1 MATVEEVL
9 KSVSAWQS
17 GHFLLSSGLHS
28 SEYMQCQRVLQY
40 PEHGLKLGEELAQK
54 IVDAGIRP
62 QVVVGPALGAV
73 HLEVFVA
80 IALNKLLAKE
90 NGTPVRA
97 VFAERAEDGIN
108 FVIRRGIELAE
119 GEKVL
124 VVEDVTTTGGS
135 AKRVVELVNS
145 LGATTVAV
153 GTIIDRSGGQAKFDQ
168 PFFKLVT
175 LEIQNYESSAC
186 PMCKEGS
193 TAIKPG
199 SSKKAAPTN

>member
-1 MATVEEVL
+1 MASVEEVL

-40 PEHGLKLGEELAQK
+40 PGHGQFLAEELAKK
-54 IVDAGIRP
+54 IIAAGIEP

-80 IALNKLLAKE
+80 IALNNL
-90 NGTPVRA
+90 VRA

-108 FVIRRGIELAE
+108 FAIRRGIELSA

-135 AKRVVELVNS
+135 AKRVVELVTQ
-145 LGATTVAV
+145 LGAEPVGVAA
-153 GTIIDRSGGQAKFDQ
+153 IIDRSSGKAQFGL
-168 PFFKLVT
+168 PFIKLVT
-175 LEIQNYESSAC
+175 LDIENFESKSC
-186 PMCKEGS
+186 PMCLSGG

-199 SSKKAAPTN
+199 SSKK

>member
-1 MATVEEVL
+1 MASVEELL

-40 PEHGLKLGEELAQK
+40 PKHGQFLAGELAKK
-54 IVDAGIRP
+54 IIAADIKP
-62 QVVVGPALGAV
+62 QVVIGPALGAV

-80 IALNKLLAKE
+80 IALNDLLAKE
-90 NGTPVRA
+90 NGAQVRA

-108 FVIRRGIELAE
+108 FTIRRGIELAQ

-135 AKRVVELVNS
+135 ARRVVDLVLD
-145 LGATTVAV
+145 LGAQPVGVAA
-153 GTIIDRSGGQAKFDQ
+153 IIDRSAGQAKFDQ
-168 PFFKLVT
+168 PFIKLLT
-175 LEIQNYESSAC
+175 LEIQNYDSASC
-186 PMCKEGS
+186 PMCEAGS

-199 SSKKAAPTN
+199 SSKK

>member
-1 MATVEEVL
+1 MASVEEVL

-40 PEHGLKLGEELAQK
+40 PGHGQFLAEELAKK
-54 IVDAGIRP
+54 IIAAGIEP

-80 IALNKLLAKE
+80 IALNNLLAKA
-90 NGTPVRA
+90 NGNQVRA

-108 FVIRRGIELAE
+108 FAIRRGIELSA

-135 AKRVVELVNS
+135 AKRVVELVTQ
-145 LGATTVAV
+145 LGAEPVGVAA
-153 GTIIDRSGGQAKFDQ
+153 IIDRSSGKAQFGL
-168 PFFKLVT
+168 PFIKLVT
-175 LEIQNYESSAC
+175 LDIENFESKSC
-186 PMCKEGS
+186 PMCLSGG

-199 SSKKAAPTN
+199 SSKK

>member
-1 MATVEEVL
+1 MATAEELL
-9 KSVSAWQS
+9 KSVKAWTS

-28 SEYMQCQRVLQY
+28 SEFMQCQKVLQY
-40 PEHGLKLGEELAQK
+40 PEHGLTLAEDLAQK
-54 IVDAGIRP
+54 IVAAGLKP

-80 IALNKLLAKE
+80 IALNKLLARE
-90 NGTPVRA
+90 NGAQVRA

-108 FVIRRGIELAE
+108 FAIRRGIELAA
-119 GEKVL
+119 GERVL

-135 AKRVVELVNS
+135 ARRVVELVKQ
-145 LGATTVAV
+145 LGAEPIGV
-153 GTIIDRSGGQAKFDQ
+153 GAIVDRSGGKVDFGL
-168 PFFKLVT
+168 PFIKLVT
-175 LEIQNYESSAC
+175 IDIQNYETANC

-199 SSKKAAPTN
+199 SSKK

>member
-1 MATVEEVL
+1 MATVEELL

-40 PEHGLKLGEELAQK
+40 PEYGQKLAAELAEK
-54 IVDAGIRP
+54 IVAAGIKP

-80 IALNKLLAKE
+80 IALNNLLAAE
-90 NGTPVRA
+90 NGSQVRA

-108 FVIRRGIELAE
+108 FAIRRGVELAP
-119 GEKVL
+119 GERVL

-135 AKRVVELVNS
+135 AKRVVELVKS
-145 LGATTVAV
+145 MGAAPVAV
-153 GTIIDRSGGQAKFDQ
+153 AAIIDRSGGKAQFDL
-168 PFFKLVT
+168 PFIKLIT
-175 LEIQNYESSAC
+175 LDIQTFESSVC
-186 PMCKEGS
+186 PMCQAGG

-199 SSKKAAPTN
+199 SSKK

>member
-1 MATVEEVL
+1 MASVEELL

-40 PEHGLKLGEELAQK
+40 PMHGQLLADQLGQK
-54 IVDAGIRP
+54 IIDSGIKP

-80 IALNKLLAKE
+80 VALNNLLAKE
-90 NGTPVRA
+90 KSNQVRA

-108 FVIRRGIELAE
+108 FAIRRGIELSQ

-135 AKRVVELVNS
+135 AKKVVELVTK
-145 LGATTVAV
+145 LGAEPVAV
-153 GTIIDRSGGQAKFDQ
+153 AAIIDRSSGQAQFDI
-168 PFFKLVT
+168 PFIKLIT
-175 LEIQNYESSAC
+175 MDIQNFESTNC
-186 PMCKEGS
+186 PMCREGG

-199 SSKKAAPTN
+199 SSKK

>member
-1 MATVEEVL
+1 MATVEEML

-28 SEYMQCQRVLQY
+28 SEYMQCQRVLQFPQY
-40 PEHGLKLGEELAQK
+40 GQLIADELAKK
-54 IVDAGIRP
+54 IIEAGLSP

-73 HLEVFVA
+73 HLELFVA
-80 IALNKLLAKE
+80 IALNNRLAGT
-90 NGTPVRA
+90 NGSQVRA

-108 FVIRRGIELAE
+108 FAIRRGIELSP

-135 AKRVVELVNS
+135 AKRVVQLVKE
-145 LGATTVAV
+145 LGAEPIAVAA
-153 GTIIDRSGGQAKFDQ
+153 IIDRSAGQAQFDL
-168 PFFKLVT
+168 PFIKLIT
-175 LEIQNYESSAC
+175 LEIKNYESASC
-186 PMCKEGS
+186 PMCREGG

-199 SSKKAAPTN
+199 SSKK

>member
-1 MATVEEVL
+1 MPSVEELL

-40 PEHGLKLGEELAQK
+40 PQYGQQIADELAKK
-54 IVDAGIRP
+54 IIAAGLSP

-73 HLEVFVA
+73 HLELFVA
-80 IALNKLLAKE
+80 IALNKQLAAA
-90 NGTPVRA
+90 NGSQVRA

-108 FVIRRGIELAE
+108 FAIRRGVELSP

-135 AKRVVELVNS
+135 AKRVVELVTQ
-145 LGATTVAV
+145 LGAEPIAVAA
-153 GTIIDRSGGQAKFDQ
+153 IIDRSAGQAQFGL
-168 PFFKLVT
+168 PFIKLVT
-175 LEIQNYESSAC
+175 LDIKNYDTESC
-186 PMCKEGS
+186 PMCREGS
-193 TAIKPG
+193 KAIKPG
-199 SSKKAAPTN
+199 SSKK